1 MLSSGEKRWLEEQ
14 FDLAEGG
21 PSHLDEEEQKYWNAL
36 SDRWNH
42 ALLSLYERIA
52 QQDK

>member
-14 FDLAEGG
+14 FDSAEGA
-21 PSHLDEEEQKYWNAL
+21 PSHLDEEEQEYWNTL

>member
-1 MLSSGEKRWLEEQ
+1 MLSSEKKRWLEEQ
-14 FDLAEGG
+14 FDSAEGV
-21 PSHLDEEEQKYWNAL
+21 PSHLDEEEQEYWNAL

-42 ALLSLYERIA
+42 ALLSLYESIA

>member
-42 ALLSLYERIA
+42 ALLNLYERIA

>member
-1 MLSSGEKRWLEEQ
+1 MLSLGKKRWLEEQ
-14 FDLAEGG
+14 FNLAEGV
-21 PSHLDEEEQKYWNAL
+21 PSHLDEEEREYWNAL
-36 SDRWNH
+36 SDQWNH